1 MVLTRMLICVTDRPI
16 KAGAISQ
23 PIRRTP
29 SWAKSNR
36 QPKRS
41 PAWRRAGI
49 WLRNWASP
57 PMTTP
62 TATARIGSA
71 NSGASRKAA
80 AMIAMLNSTGENAGA
95 AKLRTEFSTPIA
107 SAASPMNNRYGNM
120 IRVSRMVRACC
131 SASPLKPGAISLT
144 IQGDAKIPR
153 TQTPVRMVRS
163 VVKAALASS
172 QASRL
177 VRWARYSLKTGMKAA
192 DIEPSA
198 KSSLKRLG
206 MR

>member
-71 NSGASRKAA
+71 NSGARRKAA

-107 SAASPMNNRYGNM
+107 SGAEQARQHHVACEAEDAAEERGEPDDAGGLDDLG
-120 IRVSRMVRACC
+120 VFGAVRHF
-131 SASPLKPGAISLT
+131 SAGCGLSADSL
-144 IQGDAKIPR
+144 
-153 TQTPVRMVRS
+153 
-163 VVKAALASS
+163 
-172 QASRL
+172 
-177 VRWARYSLKTGMKAA
+177 ARRRPATA
-192 DIEPSA
+192 P
-198 KSSLKRLG
+198 
-206 MR
+206 